1 MLRKVTIILDQEP
14 IQIFSACCVLRSM
27 EQHPINSKEDEYD
40 KEKLTELI
48 AISRKHIPSP

>member
-27 EQHPINSKEDEYD
+27 EQRPINSKEDEYD
-40 KEKLTELI
+40 KK
-48 AISRKHIPSP
+48 S